1 MTMKY
6 FVRGSVTLLIVLT
19 PIIVY
24 SAPTKVG
31 KYIIPG
37 AFSRSLEQGMTVPV
51 YIRYNET
58 DEKVSRKL
66 PMRSSRSRMAALP

>member
-31 KYIIPG
+31 KYIIPC
-37 AFSRSLEQGMTVPV
+37 AFSRSLNRE
-51 YIRYNET
+51 
-58 DEKVSRKL
+58 
-66 PMRSSRSRMAALP
+66 

>member
-31 KYIIPG
+31 IILSQ
-37 AFSRSLEQGMTVPV
+37 ALSRVLWNRE
-51 YIRYNET
+51 
-58 DEKVSRKL
+58 
-66 PMRSSRSRMAALP
+66 